1 MGLKVTKQ
9 LYAKDYDGWAYGH
22 RCTVRLKKEFAS
34 KEEMDKVINNASG
47 HFHCVLGVFDM
58 IADNAVRETSLML
71 AEKGVLKHKTKYL
84 AGIAR
89 ADIDRWKKQMRSTT
103 LFVVYD
109 AYEAAIYDHIATLQK
124 DIDMIEMQISQYL
137 TMHGCKDVETCTKVS
152 LAYMLIK
159 DIRGVYSSLLEAF
172 EIKTGIDFGNTYE
185 HMLLDRAEKAWKEL
199 AMMIV
204 GKSADGIENYQPLVT
219 AFEIYLRKANDI
231 DEFMCRVGE
240 ATEEFA
246 DLYDEETR
254 RDIAADV
261 ASIKREKAEEAKRR
275 AQETAAA
282 RRKQEKLI
290 RHRRSTDIT
299 DEDLQKL
306 KEKFT
311 A

>member
-9 LYAKDYDGWAYGH
+9 LYAVDCDGWAYGH
-22 RCTVRLKKEFAS
+22 RCTVRLKKEFET
-34 KEEMDKVINNASG
+34 KEEMDNVIRNASG
-47 HFHCVLGVFDM
+47 HFHCLLGVFDM
-58 IADNAVRETSLML
+58 IADNAVRETTLLL
-71 AEKGVLKHKTKYL
+71 AEKGILKHKTKYL

-103 LFVVYD
+103 LFVAYD
-109 AYEAAIYDHIATLQK
+109 AYEAAIYDHITTLQK